1 MGKVASIHAYFLV
14 FCCCCAV
21 HFSAADSNHPQ
32 NKNHEDNVALKKG
45 LSVLL
50 ATGFFPGHLY
60 PITALGEELAK
71 RGHNVSLCATVMEGS
86 DLLPALPHSY
96 GINFISAGPD
106 NLTQADYDRVI
117 KGGGFENASLSD
129 VWKFLEISQWPSGK
143 IRAKI
148 DKIGIENFDIIV
160 SDGSVSPVGIYYSK
174 LGKRVAILS
183 PLFVYLDATSDRP
196 TTASSAC
203 NSDGYCFLSRLAD
216 LIQGPLVRFFQ
227 RIVFS
232 GIKKIDV
239 IFGEVLNDTDIVS
252 VIGIRVPLIMAST
265 FGFEYAKTRYPLTE
279 YVGPLM
285 MSSFTPLEDQLV
297 EWLDNKPNRSVIYV
311 GMGATGF
318 ITTPIA
324 RVIIDGILATDFSAV
339 WALPMSDQAVLE
351 GIDIDRDRFFIS
363 KWIPRQT
370 LFKHPT
376 LAMTILHCGLN
387 GVQESLYSGLPV
399 VCIPHG
405 FDHFEVAGRLEHAA
419 VGIPLYSMM
428 ESLKAGGKSFSAEK
442 ITQVIR
448 NITESNVYRE
458 RTEKM
463 QRVYSFAGGA
473 KRAADL
479 VEFYAEV
486 GYDHLIPAYAKY
498 EWSWVHYYNLDVYCL
513 LSLLTLLL
521 IYSTYRVTKCCCRR
535 CCCSNKLKKE

>member
-1 MGKVASIHAYFLV
+1 
-14 FCCCCAV
+14 
-21 HFSAADSNHPQ
+21 
-32 NKNHEDNVALKKG
+32 
-45 LSVLL
+45 L

-60 PITALGEELAK
+60 PITALGEELVK

-86 DLLPALPHSY
+86 DLLPDLPHSY

-117 KGGGFENASLSD
+117 KGGGLENASLSD
-129 VWKFLEISQWPSGK
+129 VWKFLEQSQWPSAK

-148 DKIGIENFDIIV
+148 DYIGVDKFDIVV

-183 PLFVYLDATSDRP
+183 PLFLYLDATSDRP

-203 NSDGYCFLSRLAD
+203 NSDGFCFLNRLTD
-216 LIQGPLVRFFQ
+216 LIQGPILRLFQ
-227 RIVFS
+227 RIVLS
-232 GIKKIDV
+232 GIGKIDM
-239 IFGEVLNDTDIVS
+239 IYGEVLKGVS
-252 VIGIRVPLIMAST
+252 ITSDIGIRVPLIMTTA
-265 FGFEYAKTRYPLTE
+265 FGFEYAKSRHPLTE

-324 RVIIDGILATDFSAV
+324 TVIINGILATDFSAV
-339 WALPMSDQAVLE
+339 WALPMSDQAILE
-351 GIDIDRDRFFIS
+351 GVDIDKDRFFIS

-370 LFKHPT
+370 LFKHPKLT
-376 LAMTILHCGLN
+376 MTILHCGLN
-387 GVQESLYSGLPV
+387 GVQESLYNGLPV

-405 FDHFEVAGRLEHAA
+405 FDHFEVAGRLEHAE

-428 ESLKAGGKSFSAEK
+428 ESLRAGGKSFSVEK
-442 ITQVIR
+442 MTQVIR
-448 NITESNVYRE
+448 TITESNVYRE

-463 QRVYSFAGGA
+463 QRIYSFAGGA

-486 GYDHLIPAYAKY
+486 GYDHLVPAYAKY
-498 EWSWVHYYNLDVYCL
+498 EWSWVVYYNLDVYFL
-513 LSLLTLLL
+513 LSLLSFLL
-521 IYSTYRVTKCCCRR
+521 IYSTYTITKHCYRR
-535 CCCSNKLKKE
+535 CCKCYCSSTKTKTE